1 MKNYITSRAQGL
13 SRSAFTLAETLI
25 TLGVIGVVA
34 AVTLPTVMG
43 NYKKKVLVTKMK
55 KFYTTM
61 NQAVKLST
69 VENGDTIYW
78 NVDNENVYLSPD
90 ATLAWYEKYLGK
102 HFNGAETE
110 MTSDGVVIRLNDGSG
125 FAIYNPVQT
134 SFVAHVIYFINYRN
148 FKKWLTTNNNKI
160 YGKSLDGKNTFLLR
174 IEDNR
179 FNTYYSIG
187 SDGEKNRS
195 VLIHSRIG
203 RGCADNYKFFCAAL
217 IENDGWEIK
226 EDYPVKF

>member
-1 MKNYITSRAQGL
+1 M
-13 SRSAFTLAETLI
+13 
-25 TLGVIGVVA
+25 
-34 AVTLPTVMG
+34 
-43 NYKKKVLVTKMK
+43 
-55 KFYTTM
+55 
-61 NQAVKLST
+61 
-69 VENGDTIYW
+69 
-78 NVDNENVYLSPD
+78 
-90 ATLAWYEKYLGK
+90 
-102 HFNGAETE
+102 
-110 MTSDGVVIRLNDGSG
+110 
-125 FAIYNPVQT
+125 
-134 SFVAHVIYFINYRN
+134 
-148 FKKWLTTNNNKI
+148 
-160 YGKSLDGKNTFLLR
+160 DGKNTFLLR